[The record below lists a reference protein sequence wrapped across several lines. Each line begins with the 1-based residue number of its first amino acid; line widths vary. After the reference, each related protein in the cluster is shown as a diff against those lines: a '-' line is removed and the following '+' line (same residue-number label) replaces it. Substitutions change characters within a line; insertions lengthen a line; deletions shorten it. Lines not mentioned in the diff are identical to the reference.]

1 MDRPLPQGR
10 DDCPRCAAL
19 EERVRE
25 LEARVEQL
33 LDRLRANSSN
43 SSNAPS
49 SDPLRAPNLKPK
61 KPTGRKPGG
70 QPGHEGHRRTL
81 LPVEQVD
88 HVVHHAP
95 GACAHC
101 HAPLPPPGDGGG
113 GTTTPAAVRSRH
125 QVAELP
131 PRAVL
136 VTEHQGCAVTCPR
149 CGRVTAEPIP
159 PDVRRSSV
167 GPRLSAALCYLSALV
182 HGSRRAVEDVA
193 RELLGCPSL
202 SLGTVSNREA
212 EMAAALERPHQQVRD
227 RVRAAKSKHVDET
240 GWRRAGR
247 WLWVAATR
255 DAALFHIDRGRNW
268 NGLRNLLGELV
279 QGVVCSDRY
288 GVYDRLKVR
297 RRGVCWAHLKRDFQR
312 WVDRG
317 GPTKRL
323 GEQGL
328 VLVREVL
335 GLWHRFRGRRI
346 IRSTL
351 RRRLAPLRKRLRALL
366 TRGGGRRGGARK
378 ATQFCRNVS
387 RVFDAFWTFARVPGV
402 EPTNNHAERMLRPA
416 VIWRKTCF
424 GSHADRGCRYAERM
438 LTAVQ
443 TLRLR
448 GRPVLD
454 FLADA
459 IHAHRESTPCPSL
472 M

>member
-25 LEARVEQL
+25 LEARVEAL
-33 LDRLRANSSN
+33 LDRLRADSSN
-43 SSNAPS
+43 SSKAPS
-49 SDPLRAPNLKPK
+49 SDPLWTPNLKPK
-61 KPTGRKPGG
+61 KPTGRNPGG
-70 QPGHEGHRRTL
+70 QPGHKGHRRKL
-81 LPVEQVD
+81 LPVGQVD
-88 HVVHHAP
+88 HVVRHVPA
-95 GACAHC
+95 ACAHC
-101 HAPLPPPGDGGG
+101 HAPLPPDGGDGD
-113 GTTTPAAVRSRH
+113 VRSRH

-131 PRAVL
+131 PRAVV

-149 CGRVTAEPIP
+149 CGEVTAQPIP
-159 PDVRRSSV
+159 PDVRRSCA
-167 GPRLSAALCYLSALV
+167 GPRLSAALCYLSAFV
-182 HGSRRAVEDVA
+182 HGSRRAVEEVA
-193 RELLGCPSL
+193 DQVLGCPSL

-212 EMAAALERPHQQVRD
+212 EMAAALEQPYAQVRD
-227 RVRAAKSKHVDET
+227 RVRAAKSKNVDET
-240 GWRRAGR
+240 GWKRAAK
-247 WLWVAATR
+247 WLWVAATQ

-268 NGLRNLLGELV
+268 NGLRNLLGKLV
-279 QGVVCSDRY
+279 RGFVCSDRY

-328 VLVREVL
+328 AIVREVFQ
-335 GLWHRFRGRRI
+335 LWRRFRGRHI

-351 RRRLAPLRKRLRALL
+351 RRRLAPLRKRMRAMLA
-366 TRGGGRRGGARK
+366 RGIGGAGK
-378 ATQFCRNVS
+378 AATQFCRNVT
-387 RVFDAFWTFARVPGV
+387 RVFDALWTFARVPGV

-424 GSHADRGCRYAERM
+424 GSHSAGGCRYAERM

-454 FLADA
+454 FLTDA
-459 IHAHRESTPCPSL
+459 IRAHRDGAPAPAL
-472 M
+472 V

>member
-1 MDRPLPQGR
+1 M
-10 DDCPRCAAL
+10 L

-25 LEARVEQL
+25 LEARVAEL
-33 LDRLRANSSN
+33 LDRLHANSSN
-43 SSNAPS
+43 SSKAPS
-49 SDPLRAPNLKPK
+49 SDPLWAPNLKPK

-70 QPGHEGHRRTL
+70 QPGHKGHRRKL

-88 HVVHHAP
+88 HVVRHVP

-101 HAPLPPPGDGGG
+101 HAPLPAEGESS
-113 GTTTPAAVRSRH
+113 AAADVRSRH

-131 PRAVL
+131 PRAV
-136 VTEHQGCAVTCPR
+136 VITEHQGCAVTCPC
-149 CGRVTAEPIP
+149 CGKVTVEPIP
-159 PDVRRSSV
+159 ADVRRSCA
-167 GPRLSAALCYLSALV
+167 GPRLTAALCYLSARV
-182 HGSRRAVEDVA
+182 HGARRAVEDVA

-212 EMAAALERPHQQVRD
+212 EMAAALEAPYGQVQR
-227 RVRAAKSKHVDET
+227 RVRAARSKHVDET

-255 DAALFHIDRGRNW
+255 DAALFHLDRGRNW

-279 QGVVCSDRY
+279 QGIVCSDRY
-288 GVYDRLKVR
+288 GLYDRLKVR
-297 RRGVCWAHLKRDFQR
+297 RRSVCWAHLKRDFQR

-317 GPTKRL
+317 GATRRL

-328 VLVREVL
+328 AIVREVF
-335 GLWHRFRGRRI
+335 GLWHQFRGRRI

-351 RRRLAPLRKRLRALL
+351 RRRLAPLRKRLRDLL
-366 TRGGGRRGGARK
+366 TREMARRGGTGTTTK
-378 ATQFCRNVS
+378 FCRNVL
-387 RVFDAFWTFARVPGV
+387 RVFDALWTFARVPGV

-424 GSHADRGCRYAERM
+424 GSHSDGGCRYAERM
-438 LTAVQ
+438 LSAVQ

-454 FLADA
+454 YLADA
-459 IHAHRESTPCPSL
+459 IRAHHDGTPAPAL
-472 M
+472 V